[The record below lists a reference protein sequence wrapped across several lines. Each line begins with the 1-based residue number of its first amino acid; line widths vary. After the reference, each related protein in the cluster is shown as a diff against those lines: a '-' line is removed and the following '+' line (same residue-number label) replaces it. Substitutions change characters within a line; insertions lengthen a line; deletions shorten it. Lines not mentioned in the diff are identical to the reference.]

1 MKTKKKFLN
10 YCHDNAF
17 FGIIQET
24 HLGEMSPGF
33 LVLEGHM
40 RIAFDNDLYLKLQS
54 ENIIKRVNQFGDKLY
69 LEFGGKLFDDYHAS
83 RVLPGFLPDSKLKML
98 LTIKDD
104 VEIVIAISAKD
115 IEKNKIRN
123 DIGINYE
130 SEVLRLIDAFRS
142 SGLFVGSVCVTQ
154 YQDVPVVNTF
164 IKKLNNLG
172 INVYKH
178 YVIEGYPHCIDK
190 IISEE
195 GFGKNDYIKTSHKVV
210 GVTAPGPG
218 SGKMATCLSQLYHEN
233 KNGIKAGYAKYET
246 FPIWNLDLKD
256 PINIAYEAATAD
268 LADVNMID
276 PYHLNHYGKLT
287 VNYNRDVEI
296 FPVLKSMFT
305 AIYGKC
311 PYESPTDMGVNM
323 AGFAISD
330 HEASDEASKAEIV
343 RRYYETKVLLRNGKT
358 TENALEKIKLLMQ
371 SLNLNEESRHCVLS
385 ARKKKEDTGTESMAL
400 ELSDGTMITAKT
412 SKLLLAPSALILNAL
427 KYLAGISDD
436 IPLLSVQIIEP
447 VSNLKINVLGNRN
460 PRLHV
465 NEVLN
470 ALAISAT
477 TNPLAQL
484 AISKLHELRGAQA
497 HSTVILSEVDSNIFK
512 KLKIDLTTD
521 DVAYAHRLYVK

>member
-1 MKTKKKFLN
+1 MK
-10 YCHDNAF
+10 
-17 FGIIQET
+17 
-24 HLGEMSPGF
+24 
-33 LVLEGHM
+33 
-40 RIAFDNDLYLKLQS
+40 IAFDNDLYLKLQS
-54 ENIIKRVNQFGDKLY
+54 ENILKRVNQFGDKLY

-98 LTIKDD
+98 LKIKDD
-104 VEIVIAISAKD
+104 VEIIIAISAHD
-115 IEKNKIRN
+115 IQKNKIRN
-123 DIGINYE
+123 DLGINYE
-130 SEVLRLIDAFRS
+130 TEVLRLIDAFRS

-154 YQDVPVVNTF
+154 YQDAPTVNTF

-172 INVYKH
+172 ISVYKH
-178 YVIEGYPHCIDK
+178 YIIEGYPHCIDK

-195 GFGKNDYIKTSHKVV
+195 GFGKNEYIKTSHKIVV
-210 GVTAPGPG
+210 VTAPGPG

-256 PINIAYEAATAD
+256 PVNVAYEAATAD

-323 AGFAISD
+323 AGFAIVD
-330 HEASDEASKAEIV
+330 HELASRASKDEII
-343 RRYYETKVLLRNGKT
+343 RRYYQTKVDLRNGKVS
-358 TENALEKIKLLMQ
+358 ESALEKIKLLMQ
-371 SLNLNEESRHCVLS
+371 SLNINESERKCVLY
-385 ARKKKEDTGTESMAL
+385 AHKKKEESQTESMAL
-400 ELSDGTMITAKT
+400 EIPDGTIISAKT
-412 SKLLLAPSALILNAL
+412 SNLLLAPSALILNAL
-427 KYLAGISDD
+427 KYLAKIPDD
-436 IPLLSVQIIEP
+436 IPLLSYQIIEP
-447 VSNLKINVLGNRN
+447 ICNLKVNDLGNHN

-470 ALAISAT
+470 ALAISAS
-477 TNPLAQL
+477 TNPLASL
-484 AISKLHELRGAQA
+484 AMSKLSMLKGAQA
-497 HSTVILSEVDSNIFK
+497 HSTVILSEVDSNLLK

-521 DVAYAHRLYVK
+521 DEAYAHKLYVR

>member
-1 MKTKKKFLN
+1 MK
-10 YCHDNAF
+10 
-17 FGIIQET
+17 
-24 HLGEMSPGF
+24 
-33 LVLEGHM
+33 
-40 RIAFDNDLYLKLQS
+40 IAFDNDLYLKLQS
-54 ENIIKRVNQFGDKLY
+54 ENILKRVNQFGDKLY

-98 LTIKDD
+98 LKIKDD
-104 VEIVIAISAKD
+104 VEIIIAISAHD
-115 IEKNKIRN
+115 IQKNKIRN
-123 DIGINYE
+123 DLGINYE
-130 SEVLRLIDAFRS
+130 TEVLRLIDAFRS

-154 YQDVPVVNTF
+154 YQDAPTVNTF

-172 INVYKH
+172 ISVYKH
-178 YVIEGYPHCIDK
+178 YIIEGYPHCIDK

-195 GFGKNDYIKTSHKVV
+195 GFGKNEYIKTSHKIVV
-210 GVTAPGPG
+210 VTAPGPG

-256 PINIAYEAATAD
+256 PVNVAYEAATAD

-323 AGFAISD
+323 AGFAIVD
-330 HEASDEASKAEIV
+330 HELASRASKDEII
-343 RRYYETKVLLRNGKT
+343 RRYYQTKVDLRNGKVS
-358 TENALEKIKLLMQ
+358 ESALEKIKLLMQ
-371 SLNLNEESRHCVLS
+371 SLNINESERKCVLY
-385 ARKKKEDTGTESMAL
+385 AHKKKEESQTESMAL
-400 ELSDGTMITAKT
+400 EMPDGTIISAKT
-412 SKLLLAPSALILNAL
+412 SNLLLAPSALILNAL
-427 KYLAGISDD
+427 KYLAKIPDD
-436 IPLLSVQIIEP
+436 IPLLSYQIIEP
-447 VSNLKINVLGNRN
+447 ICNLKVNDLGNHN

-470 ALAISAT
+470 ALAISAS
-477 TNPLAQL
+477 TNPLASL
-484 AISKLHELRGAQA
+484 AMSKLSMLKGAQA
-497 HSTVILSEVDSNIFK
+497 HSTVILSEVDSNLLK

-521 DVAYAHRLYVK
+521 DEAYAHKLYVR

>member
-1 MKTKKKFLN
+1 MK
-10 YCHDNAF
+10 
-17 FGIIQET
+17 
-24 HLGEMSPGF
+24 
-33 LVLEGHM
+33 
-40 RIAFDNDLYLKLQS
+40 IAFDNDLYLKLQS
-54 ENIIKRVNQFGDKLY
+54 ENILKRVNQFGDKLY

-98 LTIKDD
+98 LKIKDD
-104 VEIVIAISAKD
+104 VEIIIAISAHD
-115 IEKNKIRN
+115 IQKNKIRN
-123 DIGINYE
+123 DLGINYE
-130 SEVLRLIDAFRS
+130 TEVLRLIDAFRS

-154 YQDVPVVNTF
+154 YQDASTVNTF

-172 INVYKH
+172 ISVYKH
-178 YVIEGYPHCIDK
+178 YIIEGYPHCIDK

-195 GFGKNDYIKTSHKVV
+195 GFGKNEYIKTSHKIVV
-210 GVTAPGPG
+210 VTAPGPG

-256 PINIAYEAATAD
+256 PVNVAYEAATAD

-323 AGFAISD
+323 AGFAIVD
-330 HEASDEASKAEIV
+330 HELASRASKDEII
-343 RRYYETKVLLRNGKT
+343 RRYYQTKVDLRNGKVS
-358 TENALEKIKLLMQ
+358 ESALEKIKLLMQ
-371 SLNLNEESRHCVLS
+371 SLNINENERKCVLY
-385 ARKKKEDTGTESMAL
+385 AHKKKEESQTESMAL
-400 ELSDGTMITAKT
+400 EMPDGTIISAKT
-412 SKLLLAPSALILNAL
+412 SNLLLAPSALILNAL
-427 KYLAGISDD
+427 KYLAKIPDD
-436 IPLLSVQIIEP
+436 IPLLSYQIIEP
-447 VSNLKINVLGNRN
+447 ICNLKVNDLGNHN

-470 ALAISAT
+470 ALAISAS
-477 TNPLAQL
+477 TNPLASL
-484 AISKLHELRGAQA
+484 AMSKLSMLKGAQA
-497 HSTVILSEVDSNIFK
+497 HSTVILSEVDSNLLK

-521 DVAYAHRLYVK
+521 DEAYAHKLYVR

>member
-1 MKTKKKFLN
+1 MK
-10 YCHDNAF
+10 
-17 FGIIQET
+17 
-24 HLGEMSPGF
+24 
-33 LVLEGHM
+33 
-40 RIAFDNDLYLKLQS
+40 IAFDNDLYLKLQS
-54 ENIIKRVNQFGDKLY
+54 ENILKRVNQFGDKLY

-98 LTIKDD
+98 LKIKDD
-104 VEIVIAISAKD
+104 VEIIIAISAHD
-115 IEKNKIRN
+115 IQKNKIRN
-123 DIGINYE
+123 DLGINYE
-130 SEVLRLIDAFRS
+130 TEVLRLIDAFRS

-154 YQDVPVVNTF
+154 YQDAPTVNTF

-172 INVYKH
+172 VSVYKH
-178 YVIEGYPHCIDK
+178 YIIEGYPHCIDK

-195 GFGKNDYIKTSHKVV
+195 GFGKNEYIKTSHKIVV
-210 GVTAPGPG
+210 VTAPGPG

-256 PINIAYEAATAD
+256 PVNVAYEAATAD

-323 AGFAISD
+323 AGFAIVD
-330 HEASDEASKAEIV
+330 HELASRASKDEII
-343 RRYYETKVLLRNGKT
+343 RRYYQTKVDLRNGKVS
-358 TENALEKIKLLMQ
+358 ESALEKIKLLMQ
-371 SLNLNEESRHCVLS
+371 SLNINENERKCVLY
-385 ARKKKEDTGTESMAL
+385 AHKKKEESQTESMAL
-400 ELSDGTMITAKT
+400 EMPDGTIISAKT
-412 SKLLLAPSALILNAL
+412 SNLLLAPSALILNAL
-427 KYLAGISDD
+427 KYLAKIPDD
-436 IPLLSVQIIEP
+436 IPLLSYQIIEP
-447 VSNLKINVLGNRN
+447 ICNLKVNDLGNHN

-470 ALAISAT
+470 ALAISAS
-477 TNPLAQL
+477 TNPLASL
-484 AISKLHELRGAQA
+484 AMSKLSMLKGAQA
-497 HSTVILSEVDSNIFK
+497 HSTVILSEVDSNLLK

-521 DVAYAHRLYVK
+521 DEAYAHKLYVR

>member
-1 MKTKKKFLN
+1 MK
-10 YCHDNAF
+10 
-17 FGIIQET
+17 
-24 HLGEMSPGF
+24 
-33 LVLEGHM
+33 
-40 RIAFDNDLYLKLQS
+40 IAFDNDLYLKLQS
-54 ENIIKRVNQFGDKLY
+54 ENILKRVNQFGDKLY

-98 LTIKDD
+98 LKIKDD
-104 VEIVIAISAKD
+104 VEIIIAISAHD
-115 IEKNKIRN
+115 IQKNKIRN
-123 DIGINYE
+123 DLGINYE
-130 SEVLRLIDAFRS
+130 TEVLRLIDAFRS

-154 YQDVPVVNTF
+154 YQDAPTVNTF

-172 INVYKH
+172 ISVYKH
-178 YVIEGYPHCIDK
+178 YIIEGYPHCIDK

-195 GFGKNDYIKTSHKVV
+195 GFGKNEYIKTSHKIVV
-210 GVTAPGPG
+210 VTAPGPG

-256 PINIAYEAATAD
+256 PVNVAYEAATAD

-323 AGFAISD
+323 AGFAIVD
-330 HEASDEASKAEIV
+330 HELASRASKDEII
-343 RRYYETKVLLRNGKT
+343 RRYYQTKVDLRNGKVS
-358 TENALEKIKLLMQ
+358 ESALEKIKLLMQ
-371 SLNLNEESRHCVLS
+371 SLNINENERKCVLY
-385 ARKKKEDTGTESMAL
+385 AHKKKEESQTESMAL
-400 ELSDGTMITAKT
+400 EMPDGTIISAKT
-412 SKLLLAPSALILNAL
+412 SNLLLAPSALILNAL
-427 KYLAGISDD
+427 KYLAKIPDD
-436 IPLLSVQIIEP
+436 IPLLSYQIIEP
-447 VSNLKINVLGNRN
+447 ICNLKVNDLGNHN

-470 ALAISAT
+470 ALAISAS
-477 TNPLAQL
+477 TNPLASL
-484 AISKLHELRGAQA
+484 AMSKLSMLKGAQA
-497 HSTVILSEVDSNIFK
+497 HSTVILSEVDSNLLK

-521 DVAYAHRLYVK
+521 DEAYAHKLYVR

>member
-1 MKTKKKFLN
+1 MK
-10 YCHDNAF
+10 
-17 FGIIQET
+17 
-24 HLGEMSPGF
+24 
-33 LVLEGHM
+33 
-40 RIAFDNDLYLKLQS
+40 IAFDNDLYLKLQS
-54 ENIIKRVNQFGDKLY
+54 ENILKRVNQFGDKLY

-98 LTIKDD
+98 LKIKDD
-104 VEIVIAISAKD
+104 VEIIIAISAHD
-115 IEKNKIRN
+115 IQKNKIRN
-123 DIGINYE
+123 DLGINYE
-130 SEVLRLIDAFRS
+130 TEVLRLIDAFRS

-154 YQDVPVVNTF
+154 YQDAPTVNTF

-172 INVYKH
+172 ISVYKH
-178 YVIEGYPHCIDK
+178 YIIEGYPHCIDK

-195 GFGKNDYIKTSHKVV
+195 GFGKNEYIKTSHKIVV
-210 GVTAPGPG
+210 VTAPGPG

-256 PINIAYEAATAD
+256 PVNVAYEAATAD

-323 AGFAISD
+323 AGFAIVD
-330 HEASDEASKAEIV
+330 HELASRASKDEII
-343 RRYYETKVLLRNGKT
+343 RRYYQTKVDLRNGKVS
-358 TENALEKIKLLMQ
+358 ESALEKIKLLMQ
-371 SLNLNEESRHCVLS
+371 SLNINENERKCVHY
-385 ARKKKEDTGTESMAL
+385 AHKKKEESQTESMAL
-400 ELSDGTMITAKT
+400 EMPDGTIISAKT
-412 SKLLLAPSALILNAL
+412 SNLLLAPSALILNAL
-427 KYLAGISDD
+427 KYLAKIPDD
-436 IPLLSVQIIEP
+436 IPLLSYQIIEP
-447 VSNLKINVLGNRN
+447 ICNLKVNDLGNHN

-470 ALAISAT
+470 ALAISAS
-477 TNPLAQL
+477 TNPLASL
-484 AISKLHELRGAQA
+484 AMSKLSMLKGAQA
-497 HSTVILSEVDSNIFK
+497 HSTVILSEVDSNLLK

-521 DVAYAHRLYVK
+521 DEAYAHKLYVR